1 MYGRKTSVESLFYT
15 PECSVFNGSISVP
28 WKKRASE
35 VQFVK
40 ACTYSAECSQNKDA
54 EYNSIFTA
62 CLQQSSDLHD
72 GHNTPLY
79 INEAS

>member
-1 MYGRKTSVESLFYT
+1 MGEKPQLSHCCILLSALFSMGAYR
-15 PECSVFNGSISVP
+15 CHG
-28 WKKRASE
+28 KKRASE